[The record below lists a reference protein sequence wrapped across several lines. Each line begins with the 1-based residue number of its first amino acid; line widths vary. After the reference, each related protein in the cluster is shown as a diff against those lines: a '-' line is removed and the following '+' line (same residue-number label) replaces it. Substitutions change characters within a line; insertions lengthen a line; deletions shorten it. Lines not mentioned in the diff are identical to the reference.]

1 MTNWGPTGQTV
12 YERTYSRPKPDGSR
26 EEWPETVARVVRGN
40 LALVHGE
47 PDTWSPEVARE
58 AADLEAMML
67 EFKILPAGRHLW
79 ASGVPGRQYLY
90 NCHVVGWSEN
100 LSDHYQFSFSRLM
113 EGGGVGSNYSTHYL
127 TRYGAPRRRL
137 AVHIVCDPQHPDYDK
152 MRAAGL
158 LSVDYSHE
166 WPGAYPVEDSRE
178 GWADALVNL
187 INTFMC
193 DAPVKHEN
201 RVFDVSRVRPEGA
214 PLRTFGGTASGP
226 LPFARMMVRIAGIL
240 NGVTERGFGGFED
253 GHPYGENHLTPLEAM
268 AIDHEIGACVVA
280 GGNRRSAR
288 MSMVHWADPYVMKF
302 IEAKSDPGQHWTTNI
317 SVEIDDE
324 FVTHLR
330 QLAGGAP
337 SRGARNHAERVHKA
351 VVTGMLTNGE
361 PGYWN
366 SSLSNEGE
374 VNRVVATNPCGEIA
388 LPDRGACVLGH
399 VNLDAFATGAG
410 QADMAGLAEAHRL
423 MTRFLIRATYG
434 DMNDDRQRAVMESER
449 RIGVGHFG
457 VQGFFAKMGVP
468 FAEVPETGWA
478 GDMLEILRRA
488 VRGEARRY
496 AFSLRIPEPVKVTT
510 VAPTGTVAKLAG
522 RTEGI
527 HPVYARR
534 FLRRVRFSDVDPG
547 QWDQV
552 VKFAA
557 AGHKVE
563 RCQYAANTWVVEFP
577 TTESL
582 VAEVEALGMDA
593 GHLVQ
598 SADEIPL
605 ERMLSMQAFYQERYA
620 DNAVSFTVNVP
631 AEPHQAEALARGDM
645 VVPAPSPER
654 VNEVAAELAR
664 WLPRLKGTTLMI
676 DGSRPQAPYERL
688 TDAQWAEVSAP
699 VSVADSVDEDCATGA
714 CPIK

>member
-1 MTNWGPTGQTV
+1 MEETALTNWGPTGQTV

-330 QLAGGAP
+330 QLAGEHPPG
-337 SRGARNHAERVHKA
+337 VH
-351 VVTGMLTNGE
+351 
-361 PGYWN
+361 
-366 SSLSNEGE
+366 
-374 VNRVVATNPCGEIA
+374 
-388 LPDRGACVLGH
+388 
-399 VNLDAFATGAG
+399 
-410 QADMAGLAEAHRL
+410 
-423 MTRFLIRATYG
+423 
-434 DMNDDRQRAVMESER
+434 
-449 RIGVGHFG
+449 
-457 VQGFFAKMGVP
+457 
-468 FAEVPETGWA
+468 
-478 GDMLEILRRA
+478 
-488 VRGEARRY
+488 
-496 AFSLRIPEPVKVTT
+496 
-510 VAPTGTVAKLAG
+510 
-522 RTEGI
+522 
-527 HPVYARR
+527 
-534 FLRRVRFSDVDPG
+534 
-547 QWDQV
+547 
-552 VKFAA
+552 
-557 AGHKVE
+557 
-563 RCQYAANTWVVEFP
+563 
-577 TTESL
+577 
-582 VAEVEALGMDA
+582 
-593 GHLVQ
+593 
-598 SADEIPL
+598 
-605 ERMLSMQAFYQERYA
+605 
-620 DNAVSFTVNVP
+620 
-631 AEPHQAEALARGDM
+631 
-645 VVPAPSPER
+645 
-654 VNEVAAELAR
+654 
-664 WLPRLKGTTLMI
+664 GTTLNAFTRLWLPGCSPTGNPATGI
-676 DGSRPQAPYERL
+676 APSVTRGKLTGWSPPIRVARSLCRTVARASLATSTLTLSPPGRGKRIWPGWQRL
-688 TDAQWAEVSAP
+688 T
-699 VSVADSVDEDCATGA
+699 G
-714 CPIK
+714 